1 MKSRNL
7 PALGVS
13 LVSHVL
19 ILLVLFLIK
28 LTVIDPAVQLD
39 LETIFEPE
47 RTQEEFTKEL
57 ELDTTVAETFNTQ
70 PGGAVTG
77 EIGASTAPVVT
88 SQKVEQAETLEDP
101 QVEVSLSEVTLPSD
115 DIIGKD
121 FGESEVTGEVGA
133 AVEGYGA
140 AMSRITAELIRI
152 MRKEKVLAVWLFDE
166 SGSMKD
172 DQKEIAEN
180 FHKVYE
186 ELGIFT
192 QKDEELKKRSTRDEL
207 ILTSVLSFGEGIN
220 KHLDPTANIEAI
232 KESIGE
238 IPIDETGKENMCQSI
253 NTTLDN
259 YVAMARRQDRR
270 LVLIVVS
277 DESGD
282 DGDNAQVLEMT
293 VSKLKQG
300 RVPAYFLG
308 RESMF
313 GYPYARIRWIDPQ
326 YKLSHW
332 LQVRRGPETPMV
344 ECLQWD
350 GLHARWDTQNA
361 GFGPYAQVRMA
372 KESGGI
378 FFILPGEEEDLVN
391 WGQIEKRK
399 YHFLDMKEYQPYL
412 GARREYIQERD
423 REDFRRILF
432 DVITR
437 LNPHLDTQLNIKE
450 DWYSMDIN
458 EFKSQASREVDK
470 AVKAMG
476 LIEQALTMLENARPL
491 RDTEESTRWRANYD
505 LAYAQ
510 LVTFRIRLYQFLLAI
525 DDHVATNPKPLNKGP
540 QPSNRWNLARVPKMI
555 IPDDDQYARLKNAF
569 KLKLTREEY
578 LAELDVQEKEA
589 RRLLES
595 VVALH
600 PSTPWASRAKWELA
614 RGFGMGFHDVYRN
627 PNYDKKIELPK
638 L

>member
-1 MKSRNL
+1 MKSRDW

-13 LVSHVL
+13 LLSHGV
-19 ILLVLFLIK
+19 ILMALWLIK
-28 LTVIDPAVQLD
+28 LTVIDPTIQLD
-39 LETIFEPE
+39 LETVFEPE

-57 ELDTTVAETFNTQ
+57 ELDTTVAETLNTQ

-77 EIGASTAPVVT
+77 DIGASSAPVVT

-101 QVEVSLSEVTLPSD
+101 KIEVSLSEVTIPSD
-115 DIIGKD
+115 NIIGKD
-121 FGESEVTGEVGA
+121 FGESEITGEVGA

-140 AMSRITAELIRI
+140 AMSRITSELIRI

-192 QKDEELKKRSTRDEL
+192 QKDEELKKRSSEEL
-207 ILTSVLSFGEGIN
+207 ILTSVLSFGEKIN
-220 KHLDPTANIEAI
+220 KHIDPTSNIEEI
-232 KESIGE
+232 KKSISNL
-238 IPIDETGKENMCQSI
+238 PVDVTGKENMCQSI
-253 NTTLDN
+253 NATFDQYIGL
-259 YVAMARRQDRR
+259 ARRQKRR

-282 DGDNAQVLEMT
+282 DGDNAQMLETT

-300 RVPAYFLG
+300 RVPTYFLG

-313 GYPYARIRWIDPQ
+313 GYPYARLRWVDPK
-326 YKLSHW
+326 YKLTHW
-332 LQVRRGPETPMV
+332 LRIRRGPETPEV

-350 GLHARWDTQNA
+350 GLHGRWDTQNA
-361 GFGPYAQVRMA
+361 GFGPYAQVRLA

-378 FFILPGEEEDLVN
+378 FFILPGEEENLIDAR
-391 WGQIEKRK
+391 QIEKRK
-399 YHFLDMKEYQPYL
+399 YEFLDMKEYQPYL
-412 GARREYIQERD
+412 GSRREYWQERD
-423 REDFRRILF
+423 REDFRRTLF
-432 DVITR
+432 EVIKR
-437 LNPHLDTQLNIKE
+437 LDPNDDKLLNIKE
-450 DWYSMDIN
+450 NWYSMN
-458 EFKSQASREVDK
+458 MAEFQSQASSEVDK
-470 AVKAMG
+470 AVRAMG
-476 LIEQALTMLENARPL
+476 QIEQQLAVLENIRPL
-491 RDTEESTRWRANYD
+491 RDTEVSMRWRANYD

-510 LVTFRIRLYQFLLAI
+510 LITFRIRLFQFLLAI
-525 DDHVATNPKPLNKGP
+525 DEHVATNPKPLNRGA
-540 QPSNRWNLARVPKMI
+540 QPSNRWNLGRVRKMI
-555 IPDDDQYARLKNAF
+555 TPNEDQYARLKSSFN
-569 KLKLTREEY
+569 LKTTREEY

-589 RRLLES
+589 RRMLES

-600 PSTPWASRAKWELA
+600 PNTPWASRAKWELSK
-614 RGFGMGFHDVYRN
+614 GFGMTFSDGFRH
-627 PNYDKKIELPK
+627 PNYDKKIELPS